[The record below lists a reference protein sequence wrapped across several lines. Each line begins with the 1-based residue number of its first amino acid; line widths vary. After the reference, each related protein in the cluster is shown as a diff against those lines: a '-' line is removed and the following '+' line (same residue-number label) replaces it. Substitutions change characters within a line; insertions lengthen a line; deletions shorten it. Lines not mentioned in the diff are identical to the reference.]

1 MLHDNDNE
9 ECHYKHVKR
18 LVTHLET
25 RHGAGAGVG
34 AEAGAAG
41 GLALHTLTN
50 HSSVLRS
57 LDQSQLSIAV
67 CGPITAQYCDVW
79 TNQSSVLPRA
89 SPPGLAAA

>member
-1 MLHDNDNE
+1 MLNDSDND
-9 ECHYKHVKR
+9 ECHCKLVKR

-50 HSSVLRS
+50 HSLVLHH
-57 LDQSQLSIAV
+57 
-67 CGPITAQYCDVW
+67 
-79 TNQSSVLPRA
+79 
-89 SPPGLAAA
+89 

>member
-1 MLHDNDNE
+1 MLHDSDND
-9 ECHYKHVKR
+9 ECHCKLVKR

-50 HSSVLRS
+50 HSLVLHH
-57 LDQSQLSIAV
+57 LDQSQLSIV
-67 CGPITAQYCDVW
+67 IVW
-79 TNQSSVLPRA
+79 TNQSSVLPLA
-89 SPPGLAAA
+89 SPPDQAAA